1 MRCAVPGFGEDAVA
15 EWWGIMDHKAPD
27 QSVAKTYWRSIKD
40 IDKAVDE
47 LRTSIR
53 QQSTLDFLAYF
64 FGCEKL
70 AVAIV
75 GMSQGLD
82 ATQAEEKFR
91 RQKPNLD
98 QIKAAV
104 IALRIPFPPGDLP
117 YLFANDDQQKLLDT
131 QISARGLR
139 NKVVHQFGPSNLKAL
154 AKYPTII
161 SKMKQFHRCS
171 NHVLDYARN
180 K

>member
-1 MRCAVPGFGEDAVA
+1 MMVPV
-15 EWWGIMDHKAPD
+15 MDYKVPD
-27 QSVAKTYWRSIKD
+27 QNLAKTYWRPIKD

-53 QQSTLDFLAYF
+53 QQSTLDFLAYY

-75 GMSQGLD
+75 GMCEGLD
-82 ATQAEEKFR
+82 ASQAEEKFR
-91 RQKPNLD
+91 SHKPNLE
-98 QIKAAV
+98 QIKAAAAV
-104 IALRIPFPPGDLP
+104 LGIPFPPGDLP
-117 YLFANDDQQKLLDT
+117 YLFANDDQQKSLDT

-139 NKVVHQFGPSNLKAL
+139 NKVVHQFGPSNLKEL
-154 AKYPTII
+154 ADYPKII
-161 SKMKQFHRCS
+161 SKMKQFHQCS

-180 K
+180 KDRGAGKR

>member
-1 MRCAVPGFGEDAVA
+1 
-15 EWWGIMDHKAPD
+15 MDYKAPD
-27 QSVAKTYWRSIKD
+27 QNLAKTYWRPIKD

-82 ATQAEEKFR
+82 ATHDADQFVLNIRPAFSQPLQRWHVVRCAGALHRGSR
-91 RQKPNLD
+91 RH
-98 QIKAAV
+98 
-104 IALRIPFPPGDLP
+104 IPAP
-117 YLFANDDQQKLLDT
+117 Q
-131 QISARGLR
+131 
-139 NKVVHQFGPSNLKAL
+139 
-154 AKYPTII
+154 
-161 SKMKQFHRCS
+161 
-171 NHVLDYARN
+171 
-180 K
+180 